1 MTDPTDGT
9 GTAGSEDS
17 TDRRQLRSAIELA
30 AAAPEGHPY
39 GAVLV
44 DETGAVVERAKN
56 TVPDDGLAA
65 HPELKLAE
73 QSGAL
78 APERRAG
85 CTLYASTEPCEMC
98 TAAIHYAGI
107 GRVVFGVARATL
119 ADRRGAAPGVSCR
132 ELLDRKG
139 SATVVEGPL
148 LQREALA
155 VHE

>member
-1 MTDPTDGT
+1 MTDPTDAT
-9 GTAGSEDS
+9 DAAGSEEE
-17 TDRRQLRSAIELA
+17 THLRSAIELA

-44 DETGAVVERAKN
+44 DETGTVVGRAKN
-56 TVPDDGLAA
+56 TVPGDGLAA

-73 QSGAL
+73 QSGTL

-98 TAAIHYAGI
+98 TAAIHYAGL

-119 ADRRGAAPGVSCR
+119 ADRRGTAPGVSCR

-139 SATVVEGPL
+139 SETTVEGPL

-155 VHE
+155 VHD

>member
-1 MTDPTDGT
+1 MTDPTDA
-9 GTAGSEDS
+9 AGSEEA
-17 TDRRQLRSAIELA
+17 THLRSAIELA
-30 AAAPEGHPY
+30 AAAPDGHPY

-44 DETGAVVERAKN
+44 DETGAVVARAKN
-56 TVPDDGLAA
+56 TVPSDGLAA

-73 QSGAL
+73 RSTAL

-119 ADRRGAAPGVSCR
+119 ADRQGTAPGVSCR

-155 VHE
+155 VHD